1 MSHNSQVISVF
12 CRSGSIES
20 SRSEQ
25 SKMSGVRQHAVR
37 VSNIE
42 SNTVK
47 TTCSQGE

>member
-12 CRSGSIES
+12 GRSGSIES
-20 SRSEQ
+20 SRSDQ
-25 SKMSGVRQHAVR
+25 SKMSSARQHAVR

-47 TTCSQGE
+47 TTHGQGE